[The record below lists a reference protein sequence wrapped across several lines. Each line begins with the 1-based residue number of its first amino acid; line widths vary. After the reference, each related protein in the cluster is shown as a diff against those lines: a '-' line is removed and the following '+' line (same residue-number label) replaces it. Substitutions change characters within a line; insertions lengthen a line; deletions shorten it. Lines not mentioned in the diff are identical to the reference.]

1 MFRYALA
8 IAAAIG
14 LMSNMAVVEANAAG
28 TTKVVTKTAPAGAVH
43 KKLVVKRNN
52 HRYATLV
59 SKKTQSAPVPEG
71 RGFAPTDLLSR
82 ACPSD
87 VRDAQ

>member
-59 SKKTQSAPVPEG
+59 SKKKFV
-71 RGFAPTDLLSR
+71 RGEAMSGSSMPPGHRVIKKRTTI
-82 ACPSD
+82 
-87 VRDAQ
+87 VRH